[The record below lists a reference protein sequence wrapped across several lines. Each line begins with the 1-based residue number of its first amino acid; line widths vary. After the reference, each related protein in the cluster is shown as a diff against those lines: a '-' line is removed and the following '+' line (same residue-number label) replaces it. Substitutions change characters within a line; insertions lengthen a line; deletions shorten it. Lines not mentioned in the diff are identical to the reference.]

1 MLEKILMKI
10 DFLKEKSQ
18 ITILKNLL
26 IRFPMICNREY
37 KHKMKNES
45 EIPMALGILLHIW

>member
-26 IRFPMICNREY
+26 ITFPMICNREY
-37 KHKMKNES
+37 KHKRKNES

>member
-1 MLEKILMKI
+1 MKI